1 MRVNTIIFDAV
12 NFNSVQELRRAFS
25 MLTTEQTVR
34 LRGRFDFNVCE
45 DALRGGERACIV
57 LERREMNIDAS
68 EAVINLFLHDVSGEA
83 CGLYVAP
90 SAQGVAVR
98 GLSLNVYGADKKSRS
113 LTGVLAEGSGIML
126 ENARI
131 TVQSKSA
138 ELVTGIA
145 MGKGAYGADL
155 FGCRVGVFGGAS
167 GQYLRG
173 ISSVADDC
181 CFFGNRISVRAQQ
194 GGYENPEGRTSGA
207 VGIIDDGEAS
217 LWRGNSVFADAAECT
232 GAFLGGRDISLSG
245 GRILLH
251 GMYCSAAESPGGK
264 NYISGNTVKCRR
276 EAIKPEYSG
285 SMGVLRGCEPRQSA
299 AQRYRGKYFV

>member
-57 LERREMNIDAS
+57 LDRREMNIDAS

-83 CGLYVAP
+83 CGLYIAP

-155 FGCRVGVFGGAS
+155 FGCRVGEYGGAS
-167 GQYLRG
+167 GP
-173 ISSVADDC
+173 
-181 CFFGNRISVRAQQ
+181 F
-194 GGYENPEGRTSGA
+194 
-207 VGIIDDGEAS
+207 
-217 LWRGNSVFADAAECT
+217 
-232 GAFLGGRDISLSG
+232 
-245 GRILLH
+245 
-251 GMYCSAAESPGGK
+251 
-264 NYISGNTVKCRR
+264 
-276 EAIKPEYSG
+276 
-285 SMGVLRGCEPRQSA
+285 
-299 AQRYRGKYFV
+299 